1 MFLKIYTRIYNFLS
15 DIVKTVLI
23 VVPFIV
29 SSMIAIS
36 IIKSTQLGFIIETLI
51 LLILPTIVPFLV
63 LKWFC
68 HVFSFLRPR
77 PVIKKRRRCNQ
88 Q

>member
-23 VVPFIV
+23 VVPFVI
-29 SSMIAIS
+29 SSIIAIS
-36 IIKSTQLGFIIETLI
+36 LIRYAHLGFIIETLI

-68 HVFSFLRPR
+68 HVFSFLTPR